1 MAKEAVIRLMT
12 RLADKFSAINLAQ
25 GFPDEAPSYEIVWM
39 AIAAS
44 LGGTKEGIHSLQNTT
59 LKDIH
64 QAIGGD
70 TKAFLDKKLKDVL
83 EVLQNPNDAFNQY
96 SYPFGLPE
104 LRQAVA
110 DYTMRFQGFKPDP
123 ETEVTISAGVTEGM
137 FSSLAAICHP
147 GDEII
152 ICQPFHEMY
161 PKQAAVLGLKPKY
174 ITFGENY
181 QTGAWDLN
189 ENELRK
195 VLSRKTKVLIL
206 NSPHN
211 PTGKVFT
218 ADELLAVAKICKE
231 YDLMILTDEIY
242 EHFVYDGRQHQSMA
256 TIPDMRENTIVVNG
270 ISKTG
275 SATGWRVGWVIS
287 PSKYTPTIRGFHDT
301 SVVQAPTPLQKAAE
315 RLLRLDDKFFEGIR
329 KSYLE
334 KRNILTKV
342 LQDTGF
348 IVHPPEGSYYL
359 FASFERIPS
368 LSNLPAT
375 DAAMYLIEKIGVAS
389 VPGDNFY
396 AVGDYGNKYL
406 RFAFCRSSE
415 TLHEAA
421 NKLIKLA

>member
-1 MAKEAVIRLMT
+1 MATKSVIRLMT
-12 RLADKFSAINLAQ
+12 QLADKFGAINLAQ
-25 GFPDEAPSYEIVWM
+25 GFTDEAPSYEMVWT
-39 AIAAS
+39 AITAL
-44 LGGTKEGIHSLQNTT
+44 LGGTEEGIHSLQNTT

-70 TKAFLDKKLKDVL
+70 TGAFLDKKLKDVL
-83 EVLQNPNDAFNQY
+83 EVMQNPKDVFNQY
-96 SYPFGLPE
+96 SHFAGLPE

-110 DYTMRFQGFKPDP
+110 DYTMRFQGYKPDP
-123 ETEVTISAGVTEGM
+123 ETEVIISAGATEGT
-137 FSSLAAICHP
+137 FSSLAAICRP

-161 PKQAAVLGLKPKY
+161 PKQPEALGLKPKY
-174 ITFGENY
+174 ITLRENY

-189 ENELRK
+189 ESELRK

-218 ADELLAVAKICKE
+218 ADELIAVAKICKE
-231 YDLMILTDEIY
+231 YDLMILSDEIY
-242 EHFVYDGRQHQSMA
+242 EHFVYDGRQHQSIA
-256 TIPDMRENTIVVNG
+256 TIPDMRENTIVINA

-275 SATGWRVGWVIS
+275 GATGWRVGWVIS
-287 PSKYTPTIRGFHDT
+287 PSKYTPTIRAFHDK
-301 SVVQAPTPLQKAAE
+301 SVLHAATPLQKGVE

-329 KSYLE
+329 KTYLE
-334 KRNILTKV
+334 KRNILTKA

-368 LSNLPAT
+368 LSNLSAT

-396 AVGDYGNKYL
+396 AVGNYGDKYL
-406 RFAFCRSSE
+406 RFAFCRSNK

>member
-1 MAKEAVIRLMT
+1 
-12 RLADKFSAINLAQ
+12 
-25 GFPDEAPSYEIVWM
+25 
-39 AIAAS
+39 
-44 LGGTKEGIHSLQNTT
+44 
-59 LKDIH
+59 
-64 QAIGGD
+64 
-70 TKAFLDKKLKDVL
+70 
-83 EVLQNPNDAFNQY
+83 
-96 SYPFGLPE
+96 
-104 LRQAVA
+104 
-110 DYTMRFQGFKPDP
+110 
-123 ETEVTISAGVTEGM
+123 M

-161 PKQAAVLGLKPKY
+161 PKQVEVLGLKPKY
-174 ITFGENY
+174 ITLRENY

-195 VLSRKTKVLIL
+195 VLSRKTKVLII

-231 YDLMILTDEIY
+231 YDLIILTDEIY
-242 EHFVYDGRQHQSMA
+242 EHFVYEGRQHQSMA

-329 KSYLE
+329 KPYL
-334 KRNILTKV
+334 
-342 LQDTGF
+342 
-348 IVHPPEGSYYL
+348 
-359 FASFERIPS
+359 A
-368 LSNLPAT
+368 AT

>member
-1 MAKEAVIRLMT
+1 M
-12 RLADKFSAINLAQ
+12 
-25 GFPDEAPSYEIVWM
+25 Y
-39 AIAAS
+39 
-44 LGGTKEGIHSLQNTT
+44 
-59 LKDIH
+59 
-64 QAIGGD
+64 
-70 TKAFLDKKLKDVL
+70 
-83 EVLQNPNDAFNQY
+83 
-96 SYPFGLPE
+96 
-104 LRQAVA
+104 
-110 DYTMRFQGFKPDP
+110 
-123 ETEVTISAGVTEGM
+123 
-137 FSSLAAICHP
+137 
-147 GDEII
+147 
-152 ICQPFHEMY
+152 QPFHEMF
-161 PKQAAVLGLKPKY
+161 PKQVEALGLKSKY
-174 ITFGENY
+174 ITLRENN
-181 QTGAWDLN
+181 QTGAWDLD

-231 YDLMILTDEIY
+231 YDLMILSDEIY

-256 TIPDMRENTIVVNG
+256 TIPDMRENTIVINA

-275 SATGWRVGWVIS
+275 GATGWRVGWVIS
-287 PSKYTPTIRGFHDT
+287 PSKYTPAIRAFHDK
-301 SVVQAPTPLQKAAE
+301 SVLHAATPLQKGVE

-329 KSYLE
+329 KTYLE
-334 KRNILTKV
+334 KRNILTKA
-342 LQDTGF
+342 LQDAGF

-368 LSNLPAT
+368 LSNLSAT

-396 AVGDYGNKYL
+396 AVGNYGDKYL
-406 RFAFCRSSE
+406 RFAFCRSNK

>member
-1 MAKEAVIRLMT
+1 
-12 RLADKFSAINLAQ
+12 
-25 GFPDEAPSYEIVWM
+25 
-39 AIAAS
+39 
-44 LGGTKEGIHSLQNTT
+44 
-59 LKDIH
+59 
-64 QAIGGD
+64 
-70 TKAFLDKKLKDVL
+70 
-83 EVLQNPNDAFNQY
+83 
-96 SYPFGLPE
+96 
-104 LRQAVA
+104 
-110 DYTMRFQGFKPDP
+110 
-123 ETEVTISAGVTEGM
+123 
-137 FSSLAAICHP
+137 
-147 GDEII
+147 
-152 ICQPFHEMY
+152 MY

-218 ADELLAVAKICKE
+218 ADELLAVAKICKK
-231 YDLMILTDEIY
+231 YDLIILTDEIY

-329 KSYLE
+329 KPYLE
-334 KRNILTKV
+334 RRNMLTKV

-359 FASFERIPS
+359 FASFERIPP
-368 LSNLPAT
+368 LSNLSAT